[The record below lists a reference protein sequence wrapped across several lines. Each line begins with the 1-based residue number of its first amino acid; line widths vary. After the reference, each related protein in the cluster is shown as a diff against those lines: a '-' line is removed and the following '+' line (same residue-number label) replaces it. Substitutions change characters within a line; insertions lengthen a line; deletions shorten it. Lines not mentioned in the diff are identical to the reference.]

1 MKLTIEISEN
11 IKNRILNDLTY
22 EQMVEVASDL
32 NEWKWN
38 NLLGEAPEGF
48 NTLPDY
54 EGKWYKRTWL
64 YRKLFKN
71 RTKSDYTRPIRE
83 FINGFISE
91 RDRLHYHNVV
101 KYKNMTEEEFK
112 KFWIEYCLRGM
123 ASIAINITL

>member
-1 MKLTIEISEN
+1 MRLTIGISED
-11 IKNRILNDLTY
+11 IKSKIINDFTY
-22 EQMVEVASDL
+22 EQMLEVQSDL

-48 NTLPDY
+48 DTLPAY
-54 EGKWYKRTWL
+54 EVKWYKDTLL

-112 KFWIEYCLRGM
+112 KFWIEYCLRERM
-123 ASIAINITL
+123 SITINITL